1 MNIPSTW
8 NDERDALIL
17 KLRDESGLTGSQIAR
32 RVPFGVSRSAVLA
45 RLWRLD
51 GGEAAVEDAN
61 DRPRR
66 HAARR
71 KPAAPRRPT
80 GRWDDDL
87 FEPWA
92 TRKARL
98 AAERAASA

>member
-1 MNIPSTW
+1 MTIDW
-8 NDERDALIL
+8 NEDRDALIL
-17 KLRDESGLTGSQIAR
+17 KLRDEGGLTGSQIAR
-32 RVPFGVSRSAVLA
+32 RVPFEVSRSAVLA

-51 GGEAAVEDAN
+51 DGEAAKADAA

-66 HAARR
+66 HAACR

-92 TRKARL
+92 ARKARL
-98 AAERAASA
+98 AAERAT

>member
-32 RVPFGVSRSAVLA
+32 RVPFAVSRSAVLA

-51 GGEAAVEDAN
+51 GGEAAVADAD
-61 DRPRR
+61 DRSRR
-66 HAARR
+66 AAVCRAR
-71 KPAAPRRPT
+71 IGYRVKT

-92 TRKARL
+92 VRKARL
-98 AAERAASA
+98 AAERAQA

>member
-1 MNIPSTW
+1 MTGGW

-17 KLRDESGLTGSQIAR
+17 KLRDEGGLTGSQIAR
-32 RVPFGVSRSAVLA
+32 RVPFAVSRSAVLA

-51 GGEAAVEDAN
+51 GGEAAVSDVA
-61 DRPRR
+61 DQPRR
-66 HAARR
+66 GAIRTAKRGFR
-71 KPAAPRRPT
+71 GNT

-92 TRKARL
+92 VRKARR
-98 AAERAASA
+98 AAERAAL

>member
-1 MNIPSTW
+1 MTGTW
-8 NDERDALIL
+8 DEDRDALIL
-17 KLRDESGLTGSQIAR
+17 KLRDEGGLTGSQIAR
-32 RVPFGVSRSAVLA
+32 RVPFKVSRSAVLA

-51 GGEAAVEDAN
+51 GGEAAEADAA

-71 KPAAPRRPT
+71 RPATPRRPT

-92 TRKARL
+92 ARKARL
-98 AAERAASA
+98 AAERARV